1 MFIFCLRLG
10 ICQVGCN
17 SFERGIFCSKLT
29 KFLLRFVPMTW
40 CTGCVVGEGLV
51 PCLLE
56 WPGPGIQVKTLRQPS
71 STVAGLQEAGAA
83 LTRRA
88 ETDDTYYRALVIQRW
103 STTITML
110 HVAAH
115 LNHLRSL
122 IGRLHRTNKNLI
134 HR

>member
-56 WPGPGIQVKTLRQPS
+56 WPGPGTQVKPRRQPPS
-71 STVAGLQEAGAA
+71 IFLGLQEVGLPLPRRPAPNDPYYQA
-83 LTRRA
+83 LIINPGPT
-88 ETDDTYYRALVIQRW
+88 
-103 STTITML
+103 
-110 HVAAH
+110 
-115 LNHLRSL
+115 
-122 IGRLHRTNKNLI
+122 
-134 HR
+134 